1 MAARGAGVESDPIE
15 IDLDDSLAPLTSA
28 AGSCPAAAAPVAPAA
43 SATAPPKGKRILK
56 RKHGAAQA
64 PPTAPGAHDAG
75 IDYGEITA
83 EIAAD
88 NLAAHIAAK
97 ADQEMAPAPST
108 SKAGAAPT
116 LDPAADDFGDDEEG
130 QFSDIEPP
138 APAPVVRPSSSGP
151 VDDADF
157 DFSGS
162 VAAVRQRCPLC
173 DKPLALSWNEQRGR
187 LEHTVA
193 AKLRSTVYHLECIL
207 IRRGPGEDQPAQMQG
222 SRRSCATD
230 GSL

>member
-43 SATAPPKGKRILK
+43 SATAPPPKGKRILK

-83 EIAAD
+83 E
-88 NLAAHIAAK
+88 
-97 ADQEMAPAPST
+97 MAPAPST

-116 LDPAADDFGDDEEG
+116 LDPAADDYGDDEEG

-138 APAPVVRPSSSGP
+138 APAPVVRPSPSGP